1 MDDPSFTTFAKNIL
15 FKDMEMT
22 EPSIVSS
29 RPLSTNIPQRNI
41 SQEALR
47 GSDAASGQ
55 PILARPSTTMCS
67 TPESVEQVSTRLDHA
82 VRALRKLEDLLQN
95 RKSGA
100 ASGNYTAQ
108 GILVVGHI

>member
-1 MDDPSFTTFAKNIL
+1 M
-15 FKDMEMT
+15 
-22 EPSIVSS
+22 
-29 RPLSTNIPQRNI
+29 PQRNT
-41 SQEALR
+41 SQETLH

-55 PILARPSTTMCS
+55 PILARPSTTMYS

-100 ASGNYTAQ
+100 ASGNCIAQ
-108 GILVVGHI
+108 GILMVGYIRAAL